1 MTNQPPAEEE
11 PVERQPA
18 PEPAASAGA
27 GPDLLTIGLLVF
39 FVSLLVTVA
48 ALLALPTIV
57 G

>member
-11 PVERQPA
+11 PVESQPA
-18 PEPAASAGA
+18 PEPATSAGG

-48 ALLALPTIV
+48 ALLTLPRIV